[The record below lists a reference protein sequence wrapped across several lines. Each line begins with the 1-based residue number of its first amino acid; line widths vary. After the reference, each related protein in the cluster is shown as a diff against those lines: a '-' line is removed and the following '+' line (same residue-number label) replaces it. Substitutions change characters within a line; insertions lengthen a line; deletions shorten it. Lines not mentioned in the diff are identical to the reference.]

1 MLPLHQR
8 GDERARSLA
17 ERGDGGNSCPGGEA
31 ARSFP
36 SPFRRTDEVPRS
48 RTTVVRAPR
57 PSPDRVQTSL
67 SAAHAAGRPAPRD
80 ARSTTHTMTADAPG
94 GGPVA
99 AAILA
104 AGLGKRM
111 RSSRPKVAF
120 EVCGR
125 PMVRHVVEAVRA
137 VGAERTVVVVG
148 HGRDEVERALA
159 GAPGVT
165 LATQDRQ
172 LGTGDAVRAALP
184 ALEGFEGTLL
194 VLCGDVPL
202 IRGETLARLLAEHR
216 ARGAACTV
224 LTTILPSGG
233 GYGRIVREPAGT
245 GALVAIREARDA
257 SPAELAL
264 REINTG
270 LYAFDVAA
278 LRAALPRVGNANAQG
293 EYYLT
298 DVPSILLRDGRAVA
312 AVVCDDAEEVLGVN
326 SLVEL
331 AQAAVVMRRRVV
343 EELMASGVVVT
354 DPATT
359 YVDAGVKIGV
369 GTRILPCTVIEKDV
383 TVGAGC
389 EVGPFAHLR
398 PGTVLEDGAEVGN
411 FVETKKVR
419 IGARTKAKHLTYLG
433 DAEIGADVNVG
444 CGTIT
449 ANYDGKR
456 KHVTT
461 IEDGVHVGSGTVFV
475 APVTAGRGSTTGAG
489 AIVLRDVAPGATVVG
504 VPARPLPGKEGRA

>member
-1 MLPLHQR
+1 MAQ
-8 GDERARSLA
+8 
-17 ERGDGGNSCPGGEA
+17 
-31 ARSFP
+31 
-36 SPFRRTDEVPRS
+36 
-48 RTTVVRAPR
+48 
-57 PSPDRVQTSL
+57 
-67 SAAHAAGRPAPRD
+67 
-80 ARSTTHTMTADAPG
+80 DAPSG
-94 GGPVA
+94 APVA
-99 AAILA
+99 AAVLA

-125 PMVRHVVEAVRA
+125 PMVRHVLEAARS
-137 VGAERTVVVVG
+137 VGVERTVVVVG
-148 HGRDEVERALA
+148 HGREDVEKALD
-159 GAPGVT
+159 GVPGVSFA
-165 LATQDRQ
+165 LQARQ

-184 ALEGFEGTLL
+184 ALDGFEGTLL

-202 IRGETLARLLAEHR
+202 IRGETLAGLLREHH

-224 LTTILPSGG
+224 LTTVLPAGG
-233 GYGRIVREPAGT
+233 GYGRIVREPAET
-245 GALVAIREARDA
+245 GGLVAIREARDA
-257 SPAELAL
+257 SPVELAL

-278 LRAALPRVGNANAQG
+278 LREALPRVGNANAQG

-298 DVPSILLRDGRAVA
+298 DVPSILLRDGRTVA
-312 AVVCDDAEEVLGVN
+312 AVRCDAAEEVLGVN

-331 AQAAVVMRRRVV
+331 AQAAVVLRRRIV
-343 EELMASGVVVT
+343 EDLMTSGVVVT

-359 YVDAGVKIGV
+359 YVDAGVTV
-369 GTRILPCTVIEKDV
+369 GPGTKILPCTVIERDV
-383 TVGAGC
+383 TIGAGC

-398 PGTVLEDGAEVGN
+398 PGTVLADGAEVGN
-411 FVETKKVR
+411 FVETKKAR

-449 ANYDGKR
+449 ANYDGRR

-475 APVTAGRGSTTGAG
+475 APVTAGRGATTGAG

-504 VPARPLPGKEGRA
+504 VPARPLPGKGGGA